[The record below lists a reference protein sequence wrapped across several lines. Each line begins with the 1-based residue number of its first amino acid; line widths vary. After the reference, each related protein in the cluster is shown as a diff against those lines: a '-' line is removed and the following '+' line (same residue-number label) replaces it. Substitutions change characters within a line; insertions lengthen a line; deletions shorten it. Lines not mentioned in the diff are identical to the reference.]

1 MRIPDFLKPG
11 RGLPRMMSS
20 SLIIFVAIIVIGLS
34 VEYGLVDLGN
44 ETEVILEI
52 NVLPREGDT
61 IPLDV
66 TVQLV
71 NRTDN
76 LLELNAPSP
85 CKVFKWLLLD
95 SNREFVQAK
104 PEEVCPQVIMQA
116 TLEGNHNTS
125 ENFILKIDARRLR
138 ADSSYELHV
147 SYWSIMATQKINL
160 DLGSSR

>member
-1 MRIPDFLKPG
+1 MRIPNFLKPG

-20 SLIIFVAIIVIGLS
+20 SLIIFVAIIVIGVS
-34 VEYGLVDLGN
+34 VEYGLVDLGT
-44 ETEVILEI
+44 ETEVMLEI
-52 NVLPREGDT
+52 DVLPRDGDI

-66 TVQLV
+66 TVQLI
-71 NRTDN
+71 NRTDD
-76 LLELNAPSP
+76 ELQLSAPSP

-104 PEEVCPQVIMQA
+104 PEEICPQVVMSA

-125 ENFILKIDARRLR
+125 ENFILNIDAKRLR
-138 ADSSYELHV
+138 TDSSYELHV
-147 SYWSIMATQKINL
+147 SYWSIMTTQKINL

>member
-1 MRIPDFLKPG
+1 MRIPNFLKPG

-20 SLIIFVAIIVIGLS
+20 SLIIFVAIIVIGVS
-34 VEYGLVDLGN
+34 VEYGFVDLGN
-44 ETEVILEI
+44 ETEVTLEI
-52 NVLPREGDT
+52 NVLPRVGDT

-66 TVQLV
+66 TVQLI
-71 NRTDN
+71 NRTDEV
-76 LLELNAPSP
+76 LQLSAPTP

-104 PEEVCPQVIMQA
+104 SEEICPQVIMSA

-125 ENFILKIDARRLR
+125 ENFILNIDAKRLR
-138 ADSSYELHV
+138 SDSSYELHV

-160 DLGSSR
+160 DHGSSR

>member
-1 MRIPDFLKPG
+1 MRIPNFLKPG

-20 SLIIFVAIIVIGLS
+20 SLIIFVAIIVIGVS
-34 VEYGLVDLGN
+34 VEYGLVDLGT
-44 ETEVILEI
+44 ETEVMLEI
-52 NVLPREGDT
+52 DVLPRDGDI

-66 TVQLV
+66 TVQLI
-71 NRTDN
+71 NRTDD
-76 LLELNAPSP
+76 ELQLSAPSP

-104 PEEVCPQVIMQA
+104 PEEICPQVVMSA

-125 ENFILKIDARRLR
+125 ENFILHIDAKRLR
-138 ADSSYELHV
+138 TDSSYELHV
-147 SYWSIMATQKINL
+147 SYWSIMTTQKVNL